1 MTWFVPPADDACGDD
16 LPFRERIRHAADK
29 VNSEDMMPPISAH
42 LYKKAFFTA
51 KNLVWLLVFVAI
63 FGMPK
68 GGLQDLRNFVV
79 YNVLFMTVWGLQGP
93 KVSSLPRVTPGALTS
108 PLLPGLVGLV
118 QATPGKRSVL
128 SIATYLAYVLALAWA
143 MVAPITDHLMQVL
156 CGLCATALVFDVGL
170 MGFTSCDSV
179 VMMFCL
185 LFPDSIWG
193 CQVVLLMLWVGN
205 GLGKATP
212 AWKWVISGIFKHS
225 LVASCLPHSVWK
237 RLFLDFSRS
246 DLLPTPSRFSRVLA
260 WQGVALE
267 IILPIFCMFPSGT
280 LLKPIGVYGM
290 ILYHFFICATDNGLL
305 WQWNLKTVVNTVLVF
320 GFNDFSFRA
329 DPCQTTFVMLV
340 CVAPAIFG
348 SCFRLFVPTF
358 LGHFEGTWNHRDGI
372 LFVRK
377 GAIGKLQKLKA
388 YLNPLYPP
396 MLPQECGGRP
406 SSSEDAYMLLARLGG
421 AWNAGNNH
429 CLPTWRGLIAILEK
443 WFSDTGF
450 SPDDFVCIPA
460 LVFNNA
466 VLGGEYRM
474 GWLWFRECYRTALL
488 DVCEF
493 QPNEFYIVQTEPV
506 HLMPPYVVQYR
517 IFDVSQGPLKADISA
532 TVPYEVLEDN
542 SSCDIYLQPE
552 WVGSERSIRGTFLST
567 YY

>member
-1 MTWFVPPADDACGDD
+1 M
-16 LPFRERIRHAADK
+16 DK
-29 VNSEDMMPPISAH
+29 VNSEDTMPPLSAH
-42 LYKKAFFTA
+42 LHKKLFFTV
-51 KNLVWLLVFVAI
+51 KNLVWICIFIAI
-63 FGMPK
+63 FGLPK
-68 GGLQDLRNFVV
+68 GGLQEQYICNFVV
-79 YNVLFMTVWGLQGP
+79 YNVLFVTVWNLQGP
-93 KVSSLPRVTPGALTS
+93 AVAFLPRVTPGALTS

-118 QATPGKRSVL
+118 QTTPGKRSVL
-128 SIATYLAYVLALAWA
+128 SIATYLAYVAALTWA
-143 MVAPITDHLMQVL
+143 MVFPITDQLVQVL
-156 CGLCATALVFDVGL
+156 CGMCATALVFDVGL

-179 VMMFCL
+179 VMMFCF
-185 LFPDSIWG
+185 LFRDPIWG
-193 CQVVLLMLWVGN
+193 CQVVLLMMWVGN

-225 LVASCLPHSVWK
+225 LMASCLPHRMWK
-237 RLFLDFSRS
+237 WCFLDFSNS
-246 DLLPTPSRFSRVLA
+246 DKPTPSLFSRFLA
-260 WQGVALE
+260 WLGVGLE
-267 IILPIFCMFPSGT
+267 IIFPIFCMFPSGT
-280 LLKPIGVYGM
+280 LLWSIGVYGM
-290 ILYHFFICATDNGLL
+290 ILYHLFICATDNGLL
-305 WQWNLKTVVNTVLVF
+305 WQWNLKSIVNTGLLF
-320 GFNDFSFRA
+320 FFKDFSFPA
-329 DPCQTTFVMLV
+329 DHYEATFVIVM
-340 CVAPAIFG
+340 CVAPALLG

-372 LFVRK
+372 ILVRK
-377 GAIGKLQKLKA
+377 SALGNLKKLKA

-396 MLPQECGGRP
+396 FLPQDCGGKSGSP
-406 SSSEDAYMLLARLGG
+406 EHTYMLLARLGG

-493 QPNEFYIVQTEPV
+493 QQNEFYIVQTEPV
-506 HLMPPYVVQYR
+506 HVMPPYVVQYR

-532 TVPYEVLEDN
+532 TVPYEVLEEN
-542 SSCDIYLQPE
+542 NSCDIYLQPE
-552 WVGSERSIRGTFLST
+552 WVGNERSIRGTFLST